1 MREANAR
8 TLHEILE
15 FVDSTATSQAHQKVP
30 TALITTGAGSISHD
44 GLFELLD
51 EALATQS
58 KHIFIPLQAVEA
70 SNLKTL
76 LKNVI
81 QKGTR
86 QQHDDELDGDD
97 APSVTKTKGPR
108 LLNYDLEILR
118 QHCDAQG
125 GMKVTLA
132 IQDSEAFDTTVL
144 TDLFLLLQ

>member
-1 MREANAR
+1 M
-8 TLHEILE
+8 
-15 FVDSTATSQAHQKVP
+15 STPQAHQKVP

-51 EALATQS
+51 ESLTIQA

-70 SNLKTL
+70 PNLKTL

-86 QQHDDELDGDD
+86 QQHDDELEGDD
-97 APSVTKTKGPR
+97 APATTRRKGPK

-132 IQDSEAFDTTVL
+132 IQDSEAFDTGVL